1 MKHLLIPID
10 GSERSIEAVDAVK
23 EIYPPDKVAIT
34 LLTVREDADT
44 TSQVFFT
51 KMEEEAMAVLDDVE
65 KKLDGYAVHKAVKFG
80 IAGNTIIKYAKQNNI
95 DIIVIVKRTHKGI
108 SMFLGSVSIHLI
120 KYAHCPVV
128 VLPEEKAEL

>member
-10 GSERSIEAVDAVK
+10 GSDRSIEAVDAIK
-23 EIYPPDKVAIT
+23 SIYTPDKVRIT
-34 LLTVREDADT
+34 LITVREDVDT

-51 KMEEEAMAVLDDVE
+51 KMEAESMKVLDKAE
-65 KKLDGYAVHKAVKFG
+65 KKLPGYEVHKIVKFG
-80 IAGNTIIKYAKQNNI
+80 VAGNTIIKYAKQNDV
-95 DIIVIVKRTHKGI
+95 DIIAVVKRTHKGI
-108 SMFLGSVSIHLI
+108 STFIGSVSVHLI